1 MRSSLMLAALILLI
15 ATVAP
20 TPVAAQ
26 AAFPKLNEVTPDTG
40 KVGDVLTVAG
50 ENLEASTVKALFLTD
65 GKTDYKTEITEQTAT
80 TIKFKIPAD
89 VKPGRF
95 SLMILTGGNDPK
107 LIEQP
112 VKVTVE

>member
-1 MRSSLMLAALILLI
+1 MRSSLILAALILLI

-20 TPVAAQ
+20 TPAAAQ

-95 SLMILTGGNDPK
+95 SLMILTAGNDPK

>member
-20 TPVAAQ
+20 MPAAGQ
-26 AAFPKLNEVTPDTG
+26 APFPRLNEVTPDTG

-50 ENLEASTVKALFLTD
+50 ENLEASAVKALFLTD
-65 GKTDYKTEITEQTAT
+65 GKTDYKTEITEQTST
-80 TIKFKIPAD
+80 TIKFKIPAE

-95 SLMILTGGNDPK
+95 SLMILTAGSDPK

>member
-1 MRSSLMLAALILLI
+1 MRSSLIPAVLVLLI
-15 ATVAP
+15 ATVASMP
-20 TPVAAQ
+20 AAAQ

-80 TIKFKIPAD
+80 SIKFKIPAD